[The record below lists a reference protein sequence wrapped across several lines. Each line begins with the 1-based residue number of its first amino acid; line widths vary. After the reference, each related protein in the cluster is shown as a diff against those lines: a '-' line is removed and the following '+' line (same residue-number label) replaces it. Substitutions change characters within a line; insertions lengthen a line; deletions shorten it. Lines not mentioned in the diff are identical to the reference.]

1 LSAPGCCAPLHAFRC
16 PTVLHYAKD
25 GAVRAIDVSGPHF
38 EAPRSV
44 EEFARKDGFADALA
58 MGRLLHVNHL
68 VRMTTYRPRLDCD
81 ARHTAASA
89 MGSCACEA
97 GWRRNCCGRASV
109 RDEIAAIVRVVHR
122 SYQALGC
129 TYASIVSSTQIT
141 SQTLHMIVS
150 TFAA

>member
-1 LSAPGCCAPLHAFRC
+1 
-16 PTVLHYAKD
+16 
-25 GAVRAIDVSGPHF
+25 
-38 EAPRSV
+38 
-44 EEFARKDGFADALA
+44 
-58 MGRLLHVNHL
+58 MGR
-68 VRMTTYRPRLDCD
+68 C
-81 ARHTAASA
+81 AS
-89 MGSCACEA
+89 EE

-122 SYQALGC
+122 YYRALGC